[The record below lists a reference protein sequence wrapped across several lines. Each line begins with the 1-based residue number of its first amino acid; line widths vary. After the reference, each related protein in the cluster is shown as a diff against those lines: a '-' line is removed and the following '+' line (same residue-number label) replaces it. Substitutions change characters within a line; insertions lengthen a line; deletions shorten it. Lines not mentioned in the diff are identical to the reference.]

1 MKHTKP
7 VLALALL
14 LLGYGVWVT
23 ILSVGLEK
31 RLSRLEASHQK
42 LESEYR
48 VLSNTLAHV
57 QMTPELTRSLAAAM
71 VEEGRRLPVATN
83 RDLRLL
89 GSEFNSPPAA
99 ASTK

>member
-14 LLGYGVWVT
+14 LLGYGVLVT

-99 ASTK
+99 PSTK